1 MIAKIFKRKSCVA
14 IELGYSAVKGV
25 KFCGSGFSIDAC
37 GIFPFSSKND
47 YPYDNPEIVIP
58 ALLSLRDKLN
68 AKGKK
73 VKICVNMSHI
83 TVREIK
89 VPVVPEDELLEVV
102 KWELKKIIDFNEDEY
117 NLDFKVLEKIES
129 EAVPKFLVKV
139 YVGRK
144 AVLKQ
149 YVSLI
154 EHADMEVDLITIPP
168 YALRAL
174 FTALKGEVK
183 SSVAIVDLGAKASTL
198 SILKNNTVRFERQL
212 IFSSFEL
219 CDLLDKKGVEYTSLE
234 NLYLGY
240 TPGDGGYVDKTTS
253 DALNTLIEELSKS
266 FGYYNSVIK
275 GGVVEELYLTGGLAN
290 IPGITSLLANSLGIK
305 VELLNPFT
313 RFTCNDVSIDP
324 LRIGVCLGVGLLK

>member
-1 MIAKIFKRKSCVA
+1 MIAKFFKRKSCVA
-14 IELGYSAVKGV
+14 IELGYSAIKGI
-25 KFCGSGFSIDAC
+25 KFCGSGSSIDAC
-37 GIFPFSSKND
+37 GIFPFSSRSD
-47 YPYDNPEIVIP
+47 YPYDNPEIVVP
-58 ALLSLRDKLN
+58 ALVSLRDKLN

-73 VKICVNMSHI
+73 VKICVNMSHV

-89 VPVVPEDELLEVV
+89 VPVVPEDELYEVV
-102 KWELKKIIDFNEDEY
+102 KWELKKIIDFNEEEY

-174 FTALKGEVK
+174 FTALKGEAK
-183 SSVAIVDLGAKASTL
+183 SSVAIVDLGAKSSTL
-198 SILKNNTVRFERQL
+198 SILKNGMVRFERQL
-212 IFSSFEL
+212 MFSSFEL
-219 CDLLDKKGVEYTSLE
+219 CDMLDKKRIEYSSLE
-234 NLYLGY
+234 NLYLGFSL
-240 TPGDGGYVDKTTS
+240 GDGSLLDKITS
-253 DALNTLIEELSKS
+253 EALTMLIEELTKS

-275 GGVVEELYLTGGLAN
+275 GGSVDGLYLTGGLAN
-290 IPGITSLLANSLGIK
+290 IPGIDSLLSTSLGINT
-305 VELLNPFT
+305 ELLNPFT
-313 RFTCNDVSIDP
+313 RFSCKDVSIDP